1 MKHLLLI
8 LALMLQTVSF
18 AFESEESAINFA
30 WEYARKNVETGKYG
44 YRVGIVMSEIDTI
57 INIHDIMLS
66 PEKYEVTYDTIIVP
80 KGYYVIGIDR
90 NQMYEGA
97 ECQPYTLLY
106 VSKKDS
112 TYMIEETCG
121 NFMNDSICYKPYRKM
136 FTRQEAI
143 DTMMSNLDNYVG
155 SSNCNVYIFE
165 ENKDSSFTKLYWQFL
180 IESKSDTIIAYYLK
194 DLMSDSVFNLNVKEN
209 VIFNIED
216 YNLIF
221 SRQNGD
227 VDEYGSAK
235 EYMVYPNPVV
245 DVVNVD
251 IDNCSLS
258 LFSNEGKLIKKSV
271 ESRMDM
277 SELPSGMYLL
287 EISRDGKSVVK
298 KIIKD

>member
-1 MKHLLLI
+1 
-8 LALMLQTVSF
+8 MLQTVSF

>member
-1 MKHLLLI
+1 MKHLLLL
-8 LALMLQTVSF
+8 LALMLNTVAF

-30 WEYARKNVETGKYG
+30 WDYAKKNIKTGEYG

-66 PEKYEVTYDTIIVP
+66 PEKHEVTYDTIIVP

-106 VSKKDS
+106 ASKKDS
-112 TYMIEETCG
+112 TYIIEETCG

-143 DTMMSNLDNYVG
+143 DTMMANLDSYVG
-155 SSNCNVYIFE
+155 SSNCNVYIYE

-180 IESKSDTIIAYYLK
+180 IESKTDTILAYYLK
-194 DLMSDSVFNLNVKEN
+194 DLMFDSVFNLNVKEN
-209 VIFNIED
+209 VIFNIDD

-227 VDEYGSAK
+227 VDEYGSVK

-245 DVVNVD
+245 DVINVD

-258 LFSNEGKLIKKSV
+258 LFSNEGKLIKKSGK
-271 ESRMDM
+271 SRMDI
-277 SELPSGMYLL
+277 SELPSGVYLL
-287 EISRDGKSVVK
+287 EISREGKSVVK